1 MRGLQGSV
9 FVYLCV
15 ILRCVCLCACWL
27 RPSDLPST
35 HRKREREKERKRKTS
50 ADLLMAVLTVWGL
63 YHDAPGLYINH
74 QRNLWQ
80 LYRLTAW
87 IFRFRDLTR
96 SLFIRDRDKLAPKRA
111 FGRGD
116 LCAEIS
122 AGAYWVAKGP
132 RPAHICDPDF
142 RVQTSL
148 LFLCAG
154 GRAQA
159 GGLQQ
164 HQAAG

>member
-1 MRGLQGSV
+1 MTDTWGVCRGQCLST
-9 FVYLCV
+9 CV
-15 ILRCVCLCACWL
+15 WYSQVCVCAHVGSAHLTCPAH
-27 RPSDLPST
+27 T
-35 HRKREREKERKRKTS
+35 GREKERKRKTS
-50 ADLLMAVLTVWGL
+50 AGLLMAVLTVWGL

-74 QRNLWQ
+74 QRNSWQ

-116 LCAEIS
+116 LCA
-122 AGAYWVAKGP
+122 YWVAKGP

-159 GGLQQ
+159 GGSQQ